1 MHEAF
6 NAIFVETKLAGE
18 LMFYGRGAGGDP
30 TASAVLGDIVQA
42 AHHRVTGGRG
52 SGESAYADLPIL
64 PIGESLTR
72 YVVRV
77 EVADEPGV
85 LGRVTSAF
93 GEHGVSIESMRQG
106 VRRSE
111 DGLASLTFM
120 THQAP
125 EAALA
130 ATVDSIK
137 KLADVDCVSSV
148 LRAEGN

>member
-1 MHEAF
+1 M
-6 NAIFVETKLAGE
+6 
-18 LMFYGRGAGGDP
+18 
-30 TASAVLGDIVQA
+30 
-42 AHHRVTGGRG
+42 
-52 SGESAYADLPIL
+52 
-64 PIGESLTR
+64 
-72 YVVRV
+72 
-77 EVADEPGV
+77 
-85 LGRVTSAF
+85 TSAF